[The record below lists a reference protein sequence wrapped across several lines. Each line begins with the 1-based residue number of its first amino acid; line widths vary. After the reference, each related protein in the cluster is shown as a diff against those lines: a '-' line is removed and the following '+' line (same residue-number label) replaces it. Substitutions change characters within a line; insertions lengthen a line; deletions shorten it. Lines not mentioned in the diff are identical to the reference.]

1 MDAGT
6 VRIACFGDSLT
17 EGYGLAREE
26 ALPVV
31 LQRMLREEGLPAT
44 CLNFGISG
52 ETFEDGLAR
61 VGQVVDAHPDCVI
74 LEFGANDCFTGDP
87 VQAIQANASAII
99 ETLREHGLPILLAG
113 ITAHPEIG
121 ARHKNEFD
129 PLFAELADRYGL
141 PLFPDILA
149 PYFPD
154 PSLTLLDGLHPNAQ
168 GVEAM
173 ARALLPHVMELIQTA
188 RKRD

>member
-1 MDAGT
+1 MNNGT

-17 EGYGLAREE
+17 EGYGLARDE

-31 LQRMLREEGLPAT
+31 LERLLREEGVPAQ

-61 VGQVVDAHPDCVI
+61 VDRVIDARPDAVI

-87 VQAIQANASAII
+87 VPAIRNNAKAII
-99 ETLREHGLPILLAG
+99 ETLASHGLPVLLVG

-121 ARHKNEFD
+121 AAHKAAFD
-129 PLFAELADRYGL
+129 PLFGELAEEYGL

-173 ARALLPHVMELIQTA
+173 ARALLPRVRELVQTA
-188 RKRD
+188 QKRD

>member
-1 MDAGT
+1 MDQRV

-17 EGYGLAREE
+17 EGYGLTRDE
-26 ALPVV
+26 ALPSV
-31 LQRMLREEGLPAT
+31 LERRLSERGVPAQ

-61 VGQVVDAHPDCVI
+61 VDRVINASPDAVI

-87 VQAIQANASAII
+87 VPAIRDNASAVI
-99 ETLREHGLPILLAG
+99 EHLLAHGLPVLLVG

-121 ARHKNEFD
+121 AGHEDEFNA
-129 PLFAELADRYGL
+129 LFGELANRYGL
-141 PLFPDILA
+141 SLFPDILA
-149 PYFPD
+149 PYFAD
-154 PSLTLLDGLHPNAQ
+154 PSLTLLDGLHPNAG

-173 ARALLPHVMELIQTA
+173 AEALLPQVGELIETA

>member
-1 MDAGT
+1 MNNGT

-17 EGYGLAREE
+17 EGYGLARDE

-31 LQRMLREEGLPAT
+31 LERLLREEGVPAQ

-61 VGQVVDAHPDCVI
+61 VNRVIDARPDAVI

-87 VQAIQANASAII
+87 VPAIRNNAKAII
-99 ETLREHGLPILLAG
+99 ETLASHGLPVLLVG

-121 ARHKNEFD
+121 AAHKAAFD
-129 PLFAELADRYGL
+129 PLFGELAEEYGL

-173 ARALLPHVMELIQTA
+173 ARALLPRVRELVQTA
-188 RKRD
+188 QKRD

>member
-1 MDAGT
+1 MDEET

-17 EGYGLAREE
+17 EGYGLARDE

-31 LQRMLREEGLPAT
+31 LQRRLNDEDVPAK

-61 VGQVVDAHPDCVI
+61 AGQVLDADPDCV
-74 LEFGANDCFTGDP
+74 LLAFGANDCFTGDP
-87 VQAIQANASAII
+87 VRVIRRNASAII
-99 ETLREHGLPILLAG
+99 ETLQARNLPVLLAG
-113 ITAHPEIG
+113 VTAHPEIG
-121 ARHKNEFD
+121 AAPEAGFD
-129 PLFAELADRYGL
+129 TLFAELAEEYGL

-173 ARALLPHVMELIQTA
+173 AAALLPLVRDLAQTA
-188 RKRD
+188 LKRD

>member
-1 MDAGT
+1 MGDGT

-17 EGYGLAREE
+17 EGYGLDREE
-26 ALPVV
+26 ALPKA
-31 LQRMLREEGLPAT
+31 LERRLRDDGIPAQ

-61 VGQVVDAHPDCVI
+61 IDEVIDARPDGVI

-87 VQAIQANASAII
+87 VQSIKDHASAII
-99 ETLREHGLPILLAG
+99 ETLKRHDLPILLVG

-121 ARHKNEFD
+121 AEHKAEFD
-129 PLFAELADRYGL
+129 PLFQELAEQHDL
-141 PLFPDILA
+141 LLFPDILA

-173 ARALLPHVMELIQTA
+173 ARALLPGVKELVQTA
-188 RKRD
+188 QKRN

>member
-1 MDAGT
+1 MPDGT

-17 EGYGLAREE
+17 EGYGLARDE

-31 LQRMLREEGLPAT
+31 LERLLWKDGVPAQ

-61 VGQVVDAHPDCVI
+61 IDQVIDARPDAVI

-87 VQAIQANASAII
+87 VEVIQSHASAII
-99 ETLREHGLPILLAG
+99 ETLKAHGLPVLLVG

-121 ARHKNEFD
+121 AANKAEFD
-129 PLFAELADRYGL
+129 QLFPDLAEQYAL

-154 PSLTLLDGLHPNAQ
+154 PSLTQFDGLHPNAG
-168 GVEAM
+168 GVKAM
-173 ARALLPHVMELIQTA
+173 TRALAPHVRDLIKTA
-188 RKRD
+188 AKRD